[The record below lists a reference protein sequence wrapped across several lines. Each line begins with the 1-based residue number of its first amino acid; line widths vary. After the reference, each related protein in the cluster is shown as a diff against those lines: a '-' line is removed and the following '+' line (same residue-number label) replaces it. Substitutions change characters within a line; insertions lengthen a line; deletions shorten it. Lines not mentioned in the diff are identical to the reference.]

1 VSGEA
6 LARAWSAGAG
16 PGEAAVTIDLDSSIC
31 ETYGLKK
38 QGGTKF
44 THNHVRGYHPLL
56 AVVAGT
62 GDVVHSHRGAATPTP
77 GGAQPGS

>member
-1 VSGEA
+1 VAGEL

-16 PGEAAVTIDLDSSIC
+16 PGEDPLTVDVDSSIV

-38 QGGTKF
+38 QGGAKF
-44 THNHVRGYHPLL
+44 THTKVRGYHPLV

-62 GDVVHSHRGAATPTP
+62 GDVVHCRQRGGNANSGRGAA
-77 GGAQPGS
+77 SS